1 MNSRPKYKPRIGA
14 RFASLLLATI
24 TTAPVGA
31 AIPDG
36 ADLVRNAV
44 DHWRGRSSYI
54 QLDMTVHRPEWERT
68 LGMIGWTRGRDDA
81 LIRFTAPA
89 KDAGNAT
96 LKVGPGMWIFTPKL
110 NQVIKLPAS
119 MMAQSWMGSDF
130 SYNDLA
136 KSDQV
141 VDQYNHTVTGSQQID
156 GHTEYTIES
165 VPKPGAPVV
174 WGKQELKI
182 RDDYV
187 LLGEA
192 YYDQDLKLV
201 KRLETTKVGTLGGRP
216 YSVEM
221 RMTDATEDG
230 HWTDMHYTDAVFDL
244 SLPDF
249 LFTLSNLRDP
259 RPWTAP

>member
-1 MNSRPKYKPRIGA
+1 MAIVATMVSAAALGA
-14 RFASLLLATI
+14 P
-24 TTAPVGA
+24 APS
-31 AIPDG
+31 PE
-36 ADLVRNAV
+36 DLVRSAV
-44 DHWRGRSSYI
+44 DHWRGHSSYI
-54 QLDMTVHRPEWERT
+54 AVEMTVHRPEWERSLAMT
-68 LGMIGWTRGRDDA
+68 GWTRGREDA

-96 LKVGPGMWIFTPKL
+96 LKAGAGMWIFTPKL

-136 KSDQV
+136 KSDQI
-141 VDQYNHTVTGSQQID
+141 VDQYTHTVTATREAG

-165 VPKPGAPVV
+165 IPKPGAPIV
-174 WGKQELKI
+174 WGKQELRI

-187 LLGEA
+187 LLGEDF
-192 YYDQDLKLV
+192 YDQDLKLV
-201 KRLETTKVGTLGGRP
+201 KRLETTKVGPLGGRP

-221 RMTDATEDG
+221 RMTDVTEDG
-230 HWTDMHYTDAVFDL
+230 HWTDLSYSDGVFDL
-244 SLPDF
+244 ALPDY